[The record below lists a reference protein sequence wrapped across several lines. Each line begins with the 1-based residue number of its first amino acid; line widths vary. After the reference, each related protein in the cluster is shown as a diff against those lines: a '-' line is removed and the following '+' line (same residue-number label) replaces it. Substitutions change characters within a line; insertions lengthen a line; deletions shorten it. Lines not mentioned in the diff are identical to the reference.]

1 MTTIA
6 PQLTAAPTLDQ
17 QKGMLQLKGYFPG
30 RPVQINFEVLYQV
43 VSGRWRL
50 FGLSVQTSNS
60 TGVTGDTNTSPNK
73 K

>member
-1 MTTIA
+1 
-6 PQLTAAPTLDQ
+6 
-17 QKGMLQLKGYFPG
+17 MLQLKGYFPG